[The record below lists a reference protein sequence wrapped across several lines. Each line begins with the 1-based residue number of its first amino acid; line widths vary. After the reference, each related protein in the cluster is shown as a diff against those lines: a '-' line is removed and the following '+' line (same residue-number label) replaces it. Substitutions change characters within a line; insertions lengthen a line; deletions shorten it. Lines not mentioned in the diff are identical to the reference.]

1 MMLHIALRL
10 TRPTVRRLTIV
21 AIVMLVAGLL
31 LATTAQAQGG
41 VRSAA
46 VVLLRGADTILVQ
59 RSTRS
64 ADRVTTVVDGRGMPR
79 ITVTYDLAPGH
90 GIASATFSAQGPGAP
105 IDAAPVQRGTVR
117 FAGDTAHLTI
127 TAGSNERTLSPATKP
142 GAMPLFNND
151 FTVLEQ
157 GVRMARARG
166 VTSLAIP
173 LLLLA
178 NAQTVDATLD
188 LFAPDSARFTILGNV
203 TVASVDA
210 EGNVTGGYL
219 PGQNITL
226 HVLVGAAAAAVS
238 IGAPDYS
245 APAGAPYRAEN
256 VVVRTPA
263 GHELTGTL
271 TIPANARGRVPAVVT
286 ITGSGQQDRDES
298 ISLVPGFRPFRQVA
312 DTLGRRGIAVLRL
325 DDRGVGGSGGDVNGT
340 TADFADDIRAGVAY
354 LRTRSEIDGAR
365 IALVGHS
372 EGGMIAPMIA
382 AGDRRIAAIVLMAGP
397 ADRGDSVIAFQLRS
411 AVEQEPS
418 IAPAARDSALAA
430 IRAQF
435 DSTSGKLAWMQYFLS
450 YDPLPTIR
458 RVRQPVLILQG
469 ATDLQV
475 TADQAP
481 KIERTLREA
490 GNRRVTTHVFP
501 DRNHLFLQDPIGAP
515 SGYSR
520 LPSSRIDNEVM
531 GTLADWLVATLQPN

>member
-1 MMLHIALRL
+1 VRSS
-10 TRPTVRRLTIV
+10 TRV
-21 AIVMLVAGLL
+21 L
-31 LATTAQAQGG
+31 LALACLSASLPAPLHAQGG

-64 ADRVTTVVDGRGMPR
+64 VEHVTTVVDGRGMPR
-79 ITVTYDLAPGH
+79 ITVDYDLGPGH
-90 GIASATFSAQGPGAP
+90 IITGASFSAQGPGAP
-105 IDAAPVQRGTVR
+105 VDAAPVQRGTVR

-127 TAGSNERTLSPATKP
+127 VAGTNARTLSPATTP

-151 FTVLEQ
+151 FTALEQ
-157 GVRMARARG
+157 GVRIARARG
-166 VTSLAIP
+166 VTTLSIP
-173 LLLLA
+173 LFLLA
-178 NAQTVDATLD
+178 NGQTTNSTLE

-203 TVASVDA
+203 TVASLDA
-210 EGNVTGGYL
+210 DGNVTGGYL

-226 HVLVGAAAAAVS
+226 QVLVGPAAAAIS

-245 APAGAPYRAEN
+245 APANAPYRAEE

-263 GHELTGTL
+263 GHSLTGTL
-271 TIPANARGRVPAVVT
+271 TIPANARGRMPAVVT
-286 ITGSGQQDRDES
+286 ITGSGQQDRDENIS
-298 ISLVPGFRPFRQVA
+298 IVPGFRLFRQVA

-354 LRTRSEIDGAR
+354 LRARSEIDGAR

-382 AGDRRIAAIVLMAGP
+382 ATDRRLAAIVLMAGP
-397 ADRGDSVIAFQLRS
+397 AARGDSVIAFQLRS

-418 IAPAARDSALAA
+418 IAPAARDSALSA

-435 DSTSGKLAWMQYFLS
+435 DSTSGKLAWMQYFLT

-475 TADQAP
+475 TADQALTL
-481 KIERTLREA
+481 ERTLRAA
-490 GNRRVTTHVFP
+490 GNRRVTTHVFA
-501 DRNHLFLQDPIGAP
+501 DRNHLFLRDTVGAP

-520 LPSSRIDNEVM
+520 LPSGRIDDEVM
-531 GTLADWLVATLQPN
+531 GTLADWLVMTLKPN

>member
-1 MMLHIALRL
+1 MLHVAFRHS
-10 TRPTVRRLTIV
+10 RPTARRLLIV
-21 AIVMLVAGLL
+21 AAVMLIAGLL
-31 LATTAQAQGG
+31 VATTAHAQGG
-41 VRSAA
+41 ARSAA

-59 RSTRS
+59 RTTRS
-64 ADRVTTVVDGRGMPR
+64 VTRVTTVVDGRGMPR
-79 ITVTYDLAPGH
+79 ITVTYDLALGH
-90 GIASATFSAQGPGAP
+90 LISGATFSAQGPGAP
-105 IDAAPVQRGTVR
+105 ADAAPVQRGTVR

-127 TAGSNERTLSPATKP
+127 VAGSNERSLHPQTKP

-157 GVRMARARG
+157 GVRIARARG
-166 VTSLAIP
+166 VTTLALP
-173 LLLLA
+173 LFLLA
-178 NAQTVDATLD
+178 NGQTIDGSLD

-210 EGNVTGGYL
+210 DGNVTGGYL
-219 PGQNITL
+219 PGQGITL
-226 HVLVGAAAAAVS
+226 RVLAGAAASAVS

-245 APAGAPYRAEN
+245 APANAPYRAEE
-256 VVVRTPA
+256 VVVRTAA
-263 GHELTGTL
+263 GHSLTGTL
-271 TIPANARGRVPAVVT
+271 TIPANARGRMPAVVT
-286 ITGSGQQDRDES
+286 VTGSGQQDRDET
-298 ISLVPGFRPFRQVA
+298 ISLVPGFRLFRQVA

-340 TADFADDIRAGVAY
+340 TANFADDIRAGVAY

-372 EGGMIAPMIA
+372 EGGMIAPMVA
-382 AGDRRIAAIVLMAGP
+382 AEDSRIAAIVLMAGP

-418 IAPAARDSALAA
+418 IAPAARDSALRA

-435 DSTSGKLAWMQYFLS
+435 DSTSGKLAWMQYFLT

-469 ATDLQV
+469 ATDMQV
-475 TADQAP
+475 TADQAS
-481 KIERTLREA
+481 KIERTLRAA
-490 GNRRVTTHVFP
+490 GNRRVTTHIFA
-501 DRNHLFLQDPIGAP
+501 DRNHLFLRDANGAP

-520 LPSSRIDNEVM
+520 LPSGRIDDEVM
-531 GTLADWLVATLQPN
+531 GTLADWLVATLKPN

>member
-1 MMLHIALRL
+1 MRTPTHALIALACIAA
-10 TRPTVRRLTIV
+10 PIPSS
-21 AIVMLVAGLL
+21 AH
-31 LATTAQAQGG
+31 AQSG

-46 VVLLRGADTILVQ
+46 VLLLRGGDTVLVQ
-59 RSTRS
+59 RSTRN
-64 ADRVTTVVDGRGMPR
+64 AARVTTVVDGRGMPR
-79 ITVTYDLAPGH
+79 ITVTYDLGPGH
-90 GIASATFSAQGPGAP
+90 VITGAVFSAQGPGAP
-105 IDAAPVQRGTVR
+105 VDAAPVQRGSVR
-117 FAGDTAHLTI
+117 FTGDTAHLTI
-127 TAGSNERTLSPATKP
+127 VAGVNERTLSPATTP

-157 GVRMARARG
+157 GVRIARARG
-166 VTSLAIP
+166 VTTLSIP
-173 LLLLA
+173 LFLLA
-178 NAQTVDATLD
+178 NGQTINGTVELP
-188 LFAPDSARFTILGNV
+188 APDSARFTILGNV

-210 EGNVTGGYL
+210 DGNITGGYL

-226 HVLVGAAAAAVS
+226 RVVMGAEAAAIG

-245 APAGAPYRAEN
+245 APADAPYRAEQ
-256 VVVRTPA
+256 VEVHTPA
-263 GHELTGTL
+263 GHTLTGTL
-271 TIPANARGRVPAVVT
+271 TMPIGARGRVPAVVT

-298 ISLVPGFRPFRQVA
+298 ISIVPGFRLFRQVA

-354 LRTRSEIDGAR
+354 LRTRSEVDGAR
-365 IALVGHS
+365 LALVGHS
-372 EGGMIAPMIA
+372 EGGMIAPMVA
-382 AGDRRIAAIVLMAGP
+382 ADDRRLAAIVLMAGP

-430 IRAQF
+430 LRAQF

-450 YDPLPTIR
+450 YDPIPTLR

-490 GNRRVTTHVFP
+490 GNRRVTTHVFA
-501 DRNHLFLQDPIGAP
+501 DRNHLFLRDPVGAP

-520 LPSSRIDNEVM
+520 LPSGRVDDEVM
-531 GTLADWLVATLQPN
+531 GTLADWLVATLKPN